1 MENTT
6 IMKKGIYAGSFDPP
20 TNGHLWMIEQGA
32 KLFDVLIVA
41 IGTNPDKK
49 YTFSL
54 ETRVEMLRDI
64 IKPYRNTKVDTF
76 ENQFLVNYAKSAGAS
91 YILRGIRSENDY
103 EYERVMRHLNS
114 DLNPDILTV
123 FLMPPREITE
133 ISSSFV
139 KGLVGPEGW
148 EKLVEKYVP
157 EPVCEKFFE
166 KFRNQRRVAGMGES
180 AGKPT

>member
-6 IMKKGIYAGSFDPP
+6 IIKKGIYAGSFDPP

-32 KLFDVLIVA
+32 RLFDVLIVA
-41 IGTNPDKK
+41 MGTNPDKK

-64 IKPYRNTKVDTF
+64 TKPYRNTKVDTF
-76 ENQFLVNYAKSAGAS
+76 GNQFLVNFAKSVGAS

-139 KGLVGPEGW
+139 KGLVGLEGW
-148 EKLVEKYVP
+148 EKPVEKYVL
-157 EPVCEKFFE
+157 EPAYEKFFE
-166 KFRNQRRVAGMGES
+166 KFGNKTRIASLGGS
-180 AGKPT
+180 AWKPT